1 MKQDVSV
8 DRANAFKSNRCDN
21 KVNKDASCLTWRGC
35 KKNQSQRK
43 GPVGDG
49 GFAFE
54 RFKSEISEVDRSG
67 SNRARILGLSSFAKS
82 NNLKE
87 IQSCPW

>member
-1 MKQDVSV
+1 MQ
-8 DRANAFKSNRCDN
+8 
-21 KVNKDASCLTWRGC
+21 
-35 KKNQSQRK
+35 KNQRK
-43 GPVGDG
+43 GPVRDG

-54 RFKSEISEVDRSG
+54 RFKSEISEIDISG
-67 SNRARILGLSSFAKS
+67 SNRAQILGLNSFAKS